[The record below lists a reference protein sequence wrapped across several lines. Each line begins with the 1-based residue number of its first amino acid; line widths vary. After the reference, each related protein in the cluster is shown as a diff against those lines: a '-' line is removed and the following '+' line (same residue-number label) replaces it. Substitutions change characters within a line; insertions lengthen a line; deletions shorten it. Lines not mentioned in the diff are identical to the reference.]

1 MRTVNFMGENLLF
14 RQFDNGLK
22 AYVLPKKNFNKVF
35 AVYSTKYGSIDNEFV
50 VPTTGERIKVPEGIA
65 HFLEHKMFDMP
76 YGNVFDKYAEYGAS
90 SNAYTNYTN
99 TTYLF
104 STTSY
109 FEECLKLLL
118 EFVETPY
125 FTKESV
131 EKEKGIITQE
141 LRMYEDEAEW
151 QVILNLLKAMYHRHP
166 VRDDIGGTV
175 ESIQNI
181 DVDTL
186 YKCYETFYHP
196 SNMVIFVT
204 GPVDAD
210 RVFEIIEERENK
222 RGKVFQGEIQRIY
235 PEESPTVNR
244 SSVEV
249 KMAVTRPLFAMGFKD
264 NDVGFDGVEL
274 LKKEVI
280 TNMLLEIIFGRS
292 TRTYEKLY
300 EEGLIDDR
308 FSFEYEGQK
317 GYGFCTIGGETKDPE
332 KLKERL
338 IASINEAKEKGLKE
352 EDFERVRKKFLGN
365 YIQGFNSLEFI
376 ASAFVSYHH
385 RDINIFDYPE
395 VLKNISFDEAE
406 KRLHQFF
413 DLDRMAVS
421 TVYPK

>member
-1 MRTVNFMGENLLF
+1 MNFIGENLLY
-14 RQFDNGLK
+14 RKFDNGLK
-22 AYVLPKKNFNKVF
+22 AYVLPKKNFNKVY

-50 VPTTGERIKVPEGIA
+50 VPTTGERLKVPEGIA
-65 HFLEHKMFDMP
+65 HFLEHKMFEMP
-76 YGNVFDKYAEYGAS
+76 YGNVFDKYAELGTS

-104 STTSY
+104 STTSA
-109 FEECLKLLL
+109 FEESMKLLL

-141 LRMYEDEAEW
+141 LRMYEDDPEW
-151 QVILNLLKAMYHRHP
+151 QVMLNLLKALYHRHP

-196 SNMVIFVT
+196 SNMVIFVA
-204 GPVDAD
+204 GAVDAD
-210 RVFEIIEERENK
+210 RVFEIIGEWENK
-222 RGKVFQGEIQRIY
+222 RGKLSQGEIKRIY
-235 PEESPTVNR
+235 PEEPDTVNKPR
-244 SSVEV
+244 IDV
-249 KMAVTRPLFAMGFKD
+249 KMSVSRPLFLMGFKD
-264 NDVGFDGVEL
+264 NDVGYDGIEL
-274 LKKEVI
+274 LQKEII
-280 TNMLLEIIFGRS
+280 TNILLEIIFGKS
-292 TRTYEKLY
+292 SLTYEKLY

-308 FSFEYEGQK
+308 FSFGYEGQK

-332 KLKERL
+332 KLKEML
-338 IASINEAKEKGLKE
+338 VASISEAKEGGLKE
-352 EDFERVRKKFLGN
+352 EDFERVRKKYLGD

-376 ASAFVSYHH
+376 ANSFVSYYH
-385 RDINIFDYPE
+385 RNINIFDYPD
-395 VLKNISFDEAE
+395 VLKQITFEE
-406 KRLHQFF
+406 VKRRMNEFF
-413 DLDRMAVS
+413 DFERMAVS

>member
-1 MRTVNFMGENLLF
+1 MNFIGENLLY
-14 RQFDNGLK
+14 RKFDNGLK
-22 AYVLPKKNFNKVF
+22 AYVLPKKNFNKVY

-50 VPTTGERIKVPEGIA
+50 VPTTGERLKVPEGIA
-65 HFLEHKMFDMP
+65 HFLEHKMFEMP
-76 YGNVFDKYAEYGAS
+76 YGNVFDKYAELGTS

-104 STTSY
+104 STTSA
-109 FEECLKLLL
+109 FEESMRLLL

-141 LRMYEDEAEW
+141 LRMYEDDPEW
-151 QVILNLLKAMYHRHP
+151 QVMLNLLKALYHRHP

-196 SNMVIFVT
+196 SNMVIFVA
-204 GPVDAD
+204 GAVDAD
-210 RVFEIIEERENK
+210 KVFEIIEERENK
-222 RGKVFQGEIQRIY
+222 RGKLSQGEIKRIY
-235 PEESPTVNR
+235 PEEPDTVNKPR
-244 SSVEV
+244 IDVKLSVS
-249 KMAVTRPLFAMGFKD
+249 RPLFLMGFKD
-264 NDVGFDGVEL
+264 NDVGYDGIEL
-274 LKKEVI
+274 LQKEII
-280 TNMLLEIIFGRS
+280 TNILLEIILGKS
-292 TRTYEKLY
+292 SLTYEKLY

-308 FSFEYEGQK
+308 FSFGYEGQK

-332 KLKERL
+332 KLKDML
-338 IASINEAKEKGLKE
+338 VTSIDEAKEGGLKE
-352 EDFERVRKKFLGN
+352 EDFERVRKKYLGD

-376 ASAFVSYHH
+376 ANSFVSYYH
-385 RDINIFDYPE
+385 RNINIFDYPE
-395 VLKNISFDEAE
+395 VLKRITFEEAE
-406 KRLHQFF
+406 RRLREFF
-413 DLDRMAVS
+413 DFDRMAVS

>member
-1 MRTVNFMGENLLF
+1 MNFIGENLLY
-14 RQFDNGLK
+14 RKFDNGLK
-22 AYVLPKKNFNKVF
+22 AYVLPKKNFNKVY

-50 VPTTGERIKVPEGIA
+50 VPTTGERLKVPEGIA
-65 HFLEHKMFDMP
+65 HFLEHKMFEMP
-76 YGNVFDKYAEYGAS
+76 YGNVFDKYAELGTS

-104 STTSY
+104 STTSA
-109 FEECLKLLL
+109 FEESMRLLL

-141 LRMYEDEAEW
+141 LRMYEDDPEW
-151 QVILNLLKAMYHRHP
+151 QVMLNLLKALYHRHP

-196 SNMVIFVT
+196 SNMVIFVA
-204 GPVDAD
+204 GAVDAD
-210 RVFEIIEERENK
+210 KVFDIIEERENK
-222 RGKVFQGEIQRIY
+222 RGKLSQGEIKRIY
-235 PEESPTVNR
+235 PEEPDTVNKPR
-244 SSVEV
+244 IDVKLSVS
-249 KMAVTRPLFAMGFKD
+249 RPLFLMGFKD
-264 NDVGFDGVEL
+264 NDVGYDGIEL
-274 LKKEVI
+274 LQKEII
-280 TNMLLEIIFGRS
+280 TNILLEIIFGKS
-292 TRTYEKLY
+292 SLAYEKLY

-308 FSFEYEGQK
+308 FSFGYEGQK

-332 KLKERL
+332 KLKDML
-338 IASINEAKEKGLKE
+338 VTSIDEAKEGGLKE
-352 EDFERVRKKFLGN
+352 EDFERVRKKYLGD

-376 ASAFVSYHH
+376 ANSFVSYYH
-385 RDINIFDYPE
+385 RNVNIFDYPE
-395 VLKNISFDEAE
+395 VLKRITFEEAE
-406 KRLHQFF
+406 RRLREFF
-413 DLDRMAVS
+413 DFDRMAVS

>member
-1 MRTVNFMGENLLF
+1 MNYIGENLLS
-14 RQFDNGLK
+14 REFDNGLK
-22 AYVLPKKNFNKVF
+22 AYVIPKKNFNKVY

-50 VPTTGERIKVPEGIA
+50 VPRTGESLKVPEGIA
-65 HFLEHKMFDMP
+65 HFLEHKMFEMP
-76 YGNVFDKYAEYGAS
+76 YGNVFDKYAELGAS

-104 STTSY
+104 STTSSY
-109 FEECLKLLL
+109 EECMRLLL

-141 LRMYEDEAEW
+141 LRMYEDDPEW
-151 QVILNLLKAMYHRHP
+151 QVMLNLLKALYHRHP

-204 GPVDAD
+204 GAVDAD
-210 RVFEIIEERENK
+210 KVFEIIEERENK
-222 RGKVFQGEIQRIY
+222 RGKLSQSEIKRIY
-235 PEESPTVNR
+235 PEEPDTVNKPR
-244 SSVEV
+244 IDVKLSVS
-249 KMAVTRPLFAMGFKD
+249 RPLFLMGFKD
-264 NDVGFDGVEL
+264 NDVGYDGIEL
-274 LKKEVI
+274 LQKEII
-280 TNMLLEIIFGRS
+280 TSILLEIIFGKS
-292 TRTYEKLY
+292 SLTYEKLY

-308 FSFEYEGQK
+308 FSFGYEGQK

-332 KLKERL
+332 KLKEML
-338 IASINEAKEKGLKE
+338 VVSISEAKEGGLKE
-352 EDFERVRKKFLGN
+352 KDFERVRRKYLGD

-376 ASAFVSYHH
+376 ANSFVSYYH
-385 RDINIFDYPE
+385 RNINIFDYPD
-395 VLKNISFDEAE
+395 VLKQITFEE
-406 KRLHQFF
+406 VKKRMNEFF
-413 DLDRMAVS
+413 DFERMAVS
-421 TVYPK
+421 MVYPK